1 MARGEPHDGD
11 GCNHEDE
18 GPDHADRSAAAYLS
32 ELAAADERPHDHG
45 DGESTDQEHELVR
58 TNHDADRSPDQR
70 IEVAAVE
77 PGEHQGHAV
86 GREAQREQH
95 GRFLAHV
102 RRPEEDGGKQED
114 EPNVEPAID
123 TGEGHGEGLVEEDG
137 PHEGDP
143 RRDEEGR
150 ELVRADQGHDEP
162 AVERDRTTVDEA
174 MPDRGASER
183 EVTGPQVVREDRA
196 LLVVEVEVGHP
207 VVEVVHHEDLERGAE
222 EMEEDTGRHHV
233 AQQGVRVAGRHAPRD
248 DQAEPKHGG
257 EDHDGEGQ
265 VRPDGARVHVVPSR
279 GRRHRRTVPFT
290 APTGPSRRPR
300 ADGRGPQVQVEV
312 GHERRQQSDVRCV
325 DVGQPAADVAIER
338 YQSA

>member
-233 AQQGVRVAGRHAPRD
+233 AQQGIRVAGSTLLAMT
-248 DQAEPKHGG
+248 
-257 EDHDGEGQ
+257 
-265 VRPDGARVHVVPSR
+265 RPSQSMAAKTTMAR
-279 GRRHRRTVPFT
+279 GRSV
-290 APTGPSRRPR
+290 PTGPEFTLCPAVVVDTVARCRSPRPPALHDAHEPTAEGHRSRSRS
-300 ADGRGPQVQVEV
+300 GT
-312 GHERRQQSDVRCV
+312 SDDSSRTS
-325 DVGQPAADVAIER
+325 GA
-338 YQSA
+338 